1 MAVVLPFRASKTP
14 VACRVDVF
22 SADIRRFH
30 PDCTDRKSEPA
41 RRWLAE
47 RSHET
52 YANQSV
58 IAYAHDQP
66 LGGATHQGGGREC
79 EIQRESARERAR

>member
-1 MAVVLPFRASKTP
+1 
-14 VACRVDVF
+14 VF

-30 PDCTDRKSEPA
+30 PDCTDSTSKPA

-58 IAYAHDQP
+58 IAYSHDQP
-66 LGGATHQGGGREC
+66 LGGARHQHLKFAGLTQNLG
-79 EIQRESARERAR
+79 QL